1 MIALINLIKLQ
12 AIPLIILNDFIKYR
26 IYIVKFL
33 YIIFK
38 NKNCLC
44 KKIIVTWKKYYG
56 K

>member
-38 NKNCLC
+38 NKIYLW
-44 KKIIVTWKKYYG
+44 KKIIVTWKKSYG